1 MIDVARYT
9 VYFGEHDGSK
19 AKHEIEDFHLS
30 HLASVKEVEI
40 EEARSSL
47 LYSYKNS
54 INAFAAV
61 LTPIEASKFSATRK
75 KWRFFLKIL
84 FLI

>member
-30 HLASVKEVEI
+30 HLASVKEVEV

-61 LTPIEASKFSATRK
+61 PTPNEASKFRVLEKNKGS
-75 KWRFFLKIL
+75 FLKIL